1 MGFLQNMKRALQ
13 RRGGTIELL
22 PVTEGVAGAIC
33 QLAQRCDEAR
43 RAVASSLGDTK
54 RLEMSLTAAENRA
67 DAWHD
72 RARSALDEGDE
83 ALTRELLE
91 RRLACQSE
99 AGELRIDY
107 ERQKAGTD
115 KLMGRLNEI
124 QGRLDTTKREYHLLE
139 ARLRAAEA
147 RKQIG
152 DAAVALDG
160 VSPEHQLSVMLEA
173 VTALEAQVET
183 SMALVTGLS
192 PDAKLEGR
200 FAELSRADEVEAALG
215 ELKSGKRRADA

>member
-1 MGFLQNMKRALQ
+1 
-13 RRGGTIELL
+13 
-22 PVTEGVAGAIC
+22 
-33 QLAQRCDEAR
+33 
-43 RAVASSLGDTK
+43 
-54 RLEMSLTAAENRA
+54 
-67 DAWHD
+67 
-72 RARSALDEGDE
+72 
-83 ALTRELLE
+83 
-91 RRLACQSE
+91 
-99 AGELRIDY
+99 
-107 ERQKAGTD
+107 
-115 KLMGRLNEI
+115 MGRLNEI

-215 ELKSGKRRADA
+215 ERKSGKRRADA